1 MSGQHSSDLPAT
13 EEGICKTQ
21 QSMLV
26 NFGSWL
32 TSPSLS
38 RSCGFCSSFFFL
50 PRVVSSKLA
59 SNALLTS
66 CSSWLTPDTVWEEV
80 AALDVVL
87 PPSCKERA
95 IARCRSSSGFVS
107 SVRST
112 TLCFSSCG
120 PTGAA
125 GGERTTAGGRG
136 AIPAVGDCDP
146 ERRLK
151 YLSIEY
157 QETLEQYL
165 RASQLPLLGYSL
177 HLHPSSCPGP
187 CGSGRPRLCRS
198 PSWKSKNRSSSGKAA
213 LVTSRT

>member
-1 MSGQHSSDLPAT
+1 M
-13 EEGICKTQ
+13 
-21 QSMLV
+21 
-26 NFGSWL
+26 NFRSFL

-59 SNALLTS
+59 SKALLTS

-80 AALDVVL
+80 AALVVVL

-146 ERRLK
+146 DGFEI
-151 YLSIEY
+151 SMDEA
-157 QETLEQYL
+157 TFAQYL
-165 RASQLPLLGYSL
+165 RASRLPLPGYSL

-187 CGSGRPRLCRS
+187 SGSGRPRLCRS
-198 PSWKSKNRSSSGKAA
+198 PSWKSKNRSSSRKVRAGHLSHLTYVLRHPLWGGRRILIEVF
-213 LVTSRT
+213 LVDSHP